1 MFFLILSISF
11 DKCFDITGRTI
22 INVWRRMKEELKLNR
37 YTIQSTAAHVL
48 KKRLP
53 EFSNQ
58 QLSNWFQSSK
68 TLDRVLK
75 HLYRLV
81 STSIDLIDSLDLIR
95 RTAESARCR
104 DVSRRLL
111 HTSTEKIIWTR
122 LYGIDFFSVLTRGSQ
137 YRVEAVMLRV
147 AHKLVRI
154 PF

>member
-1 MFFLILSISF
+1 
-11 DKCFDITGRTI
+11 
-22 INVWRRMKEELKLNR
+22 MKEELKLNR